1 MLMRMPVPTSAAPQ
15 GPARGKGRGN
25 LSPMS
30 PTLACAPP
38 RPRQAKTA
46 CVFSRRDTANRPNGF
61 ATAMTRTSSV
71 ACHRHDELPRPIA
84 P

>member
-61 ATAMTRTSSV
+61 ATTHKCAQ
-71 ACHRHDELPRPIA
+71 RPLSFVECQHM
-84 P
+84 